1 MRVEVTKPPAESED
15 YQVLAAVAGTDAD
28 IDARIDTITDLAAAR
43 EELRRLARAVRTL
56 AR

>member
-1 MRVEVTKPPAESED
+1 MRVEITKPADESED
-15 YQVLAAVAGTDAD
+15 YRALAAITGTDAD
-28 IDARIDTITDLAAAR
+28 IDARIDTITDIPAVR

>member
-1 MRVEVTKPPAESED
+1 MRVEVTKPADESED
-15 YQVLAAVAGTDAD
+15 YQALAAVAGTDAD
-28 IDARIDTITDLAAAR
+28 IDARIDSITDLSAVK